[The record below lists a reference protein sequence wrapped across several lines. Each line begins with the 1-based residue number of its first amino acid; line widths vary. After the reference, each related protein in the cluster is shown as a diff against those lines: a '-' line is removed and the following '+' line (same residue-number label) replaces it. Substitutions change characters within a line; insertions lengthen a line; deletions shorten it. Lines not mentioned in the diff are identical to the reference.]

1 MEVPTQ
7 FPRPLD
13 SPWALGES
21 FAVSAPQASLEHV
34 LLVDCPDKPGLVHA
48 ITGVLFRAGA
58 NVVSNHEFVDAESQ
72 RFFMRTAC
80 LGIGNAEASRAE
92 IEALLPGGSI
102 VTFRQ
107 SAPRRVVVMVST
119 EHHCLADLLVRHA
132 YGELGAVILAVVSNH
147 DNLRPLAEKFSVP
160 FHHVP
165 HAGLGREEHE
175 RLLQALLGPMAP
187 DYIVLAKYMRILSP
201 AFVSLWP
208 NRIVNIHHSFLP
220 AFVGAK
226 PYHQAFHRGVK
237 VIGATSHF
245 VSDQLDEGPI
255 IMQQVIPMD
264 HSYTPH
270 DLARAG
276 RDIERTVLANSLKLL
291 NEDRVFLCANR
302 TIIFD

>member
-1 MEVPTQ
+1 VNETSEVP
-7 FPRPLD
+7 
-13 SPWALGES
+13 
-21 FAVSAPQASLEHV
+21 EHI
-34 LLVDCPDKPGLVHA
+34 LLVDCQDRPGLVHA

-58 NVVSNHEFVDAESQ
+58 NVTSNHEFVDADTQ

-80 LGIGNAEASRAE
+80 KGPLDNEQARAE
-92 IEALLPGGSI
+92 IRAVLPAGA
-102 VTFRQ
+102 VVQFRRV
-107 SAPRRVVVMVST
+107 APRRIVVLASR
-119 EHHCLADLLVRHA
+119 EHHCLADLLLRHA
-132 YGELGAVILAVVSNH
+132 YRELSADLLAVVSNH
-147 DNLRPLAEKFSVP
+147 DVLRPLAEKFSVP
-160 FHHVP
+160 FHQVTHEN
-165 HAGLGREEHE
+165 LSREDHE
-175 RLLQALLGPMAP
+175 DALQALIGPLGP

-201 AFVSLWP
+201 RFVSQWP

-220 AFVGAK
+220 AFVGAR

-245 VSDQLDEGPI
+245 VSDRLDEGPI

-276 RDIERTVLANSLKLL
+276 RDIERTVLSNSLRLL
-291 NEDRVFLCANR
+291 NEDRVFLCAKR